1 MRLHLQS
8 SSQLVSVA
16 VVALVLPMEQTALR
30 PALGRLQQQ
39 QAVVVAVA
47 ETLLSDRLEHLA
59 GAVAP
64 TQAASS
70 RAVVA
75 VGLAAPDYLDQP
87 QAGPTAALAH
97 LVELAAH
104 LVPRMELMEVTGGLA

>member
-1 MRLHLQS
+1 MRPHLQS
-8 SSQLVSVA
+8 SSQLVAVA
-16 VVALVLPMEQTALR
+16 VVALVLPMEQTAPR
-30 PALGRLQQQ
+30 PVLAHWRQQLA
-39 QAVVVAVA
+39 AVVVEA

-59 GAVAP
+59 GVVAP
-64 TQAASS
+64 AQTACT

-87 QAGPTAALAH
+87 QAGPTAARAH